1 MNIAQKRRIFLFC
14 LSLMATQVMAID
26 FQKYTKNITVQ
37 NANETSQKTL
47 LGIVDSCG
55 NIKNL
60 DDDCIIQALDRVAQ
74 EENNREAKTITSEY
88 EKAITEGS
96 FSNPECQTDSHM
108 QANRTIGHCVLLLN
122 CSLLENIDKEDAINQ
137 YEMCL
142 QGGMT
147 GLAYQGN
154 LAAQYMLSEILRE
167 KNQPDQETFW
177 SNYVKSKKH
186 TDEYD
191 VLMKCYGSNSLL
203 SLN

>member
-1 MNIAQKRRIFLFC
+1 MNIAQKRRIFLVC
-14 LSLMATQVMAID
+14 LSLMATQAMAID

-37 NANETSQKTL
+37 HANETSQKTL

-60 DDDCIIQALDRVAQ
+60 DDDCVVQALDRVAQ

>member
-1 MNIAQKRRIFLFC
+1 MNIAVKRKILTVFLC
-14 LSLMATQVMAID
+14 LMATQAIAID
-26 FQKYTKNITVQ
+26 FQKYTKNIHVQ
-37 NANETSQKTL
+37 EANETSQKTL
-47 LGIVDSCG
+47 LGIINSCG

-60 DDDCIIQALDRVAQ
+60 DDDCVVQALDRVAQ
-74 EENNREAKTITSEY
+74 EENNKEAKIITSEY

-96 FSNPECQTDSHM
+96 FSKPECQTDNHM

-122 CSLLENIDKEDAINQ
+122 CSLLENEDKEDAVNQ

-154 LAAQYMLSEILRE
+154 LAAQYLLSEILRE

-191 VLMKCYGSNSLL
+191 VLLKCYGSNSLL
-203 SLN
+203 SLG